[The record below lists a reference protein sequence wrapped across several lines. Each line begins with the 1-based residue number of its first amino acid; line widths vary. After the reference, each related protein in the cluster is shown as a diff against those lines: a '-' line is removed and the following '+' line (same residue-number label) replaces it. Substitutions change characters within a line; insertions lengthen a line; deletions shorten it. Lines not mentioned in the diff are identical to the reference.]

1 LLREARRVLRSGGRL
16 VISTPK
22 LASWINRVVLLLGYQ
37 PYNAEVSTEIV
48 VGVPWRTRTF
58 SKPSGH
64 IRTFTLRALREL
76 LQYHGF
82 TAAKVR
88 GAPGVEPW
96 ELAPLDK
103 LFSKIPS
110 LARRIVVL
118 ARK

>member
-1 LLREARRVLRSGGRL
+1 MVARGITR
-16 VISTPK
+16 
-22 LASWINRVVLLLGYQ
+22 
-37 PYNAEVSTEIV
+37 

-64 IRTFTLRALREL
+64 IRPFTLRTLREL

-82 TAAKVR
+82 TVAKVR
-88 GAPGVEPW
+88 GEPGVEPR

-103 LFSKIPS
+103 PFSKIPS

>member
-1 LLREARRVLRSGGRL
+1 M
-16 VISTPK
+16 
-22 LASWINRVVLLLGYQ
+22 
-37 PYNAEVSTEIV
+37 
-48 VGVPWRTRTF
+48 PWKARTF

-64 IRTFTLRALREL
+64 IRSFTLRALREL

-82 TAAKVR
+82 KVVKVR
-88 GAPGVEPW
+88 GVPGVEPR